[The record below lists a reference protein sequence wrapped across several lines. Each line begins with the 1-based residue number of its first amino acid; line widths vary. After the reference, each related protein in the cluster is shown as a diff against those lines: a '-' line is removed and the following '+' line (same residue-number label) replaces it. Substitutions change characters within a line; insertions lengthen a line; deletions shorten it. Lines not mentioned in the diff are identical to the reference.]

1 MGVREKLLPGCPLS
15 PRLQEGRQEARG
27 APEHRSQSGR
37 QRGGRCSQETP
48 SQTCPMAAPLSVPGT
63 PGVSTL
69 LPGAQILGEIQN
81 FSICC
86 SSDSRRRAEQH
97 PGTAEHTRGQLN
109 PELGEERN
117 NTGTKLGEHCPH
129 SLWPTPGAP
138 KTSSPQTHAPQG
150 SQHQPQ
156 KELGVLPQG

>member
-109 PELGEERN
+109 PELGEE
-117 NTGTKLGEHCPH
+117 E
-129 SLWPTPGAP
+129 
-138 KTSSPQTHAPQG
+138 
-150 SQHQPQ
+150 
-156 KELGVLPQG
+156 E